1 MQNRMCGNQWKA
13 RSTCTLAL
21 GKPRA
26 CVQLHTKCVTIAIN
40 LDVAKVKENYDLYRR
55 IGLILSKT
63 QVKSMFRCLAHLLHS
78 VMATATRLRFF
89 SSGHVL
95 AFMTLSFHV
104 DDALELTA
112 GKNRDAVHMSMGGR
126 R

>member
-1 MQNRMCGNQWKA
+1 MLG
-13 RSTCTLAL
+13 TLASF
-21 GKPRA
+21 GDG
-26 CVQLHTKCVTIAIN
+26 H
-40 LDVAKVKENYDLYRR
+40 
-55 IGLILSKT
+55 G
-63 QVKSMFRCLAHLLHS
+63 HS
-78 VMATATRLRFF
+78 SAFF